1 MSKHQI
7 IITTYLTISLTATSV
22 PTDVVQGNELQ
33 WSKALPDL
41 TEEGVFLQTRKAEL
55 LHFTCDDS
63 TCAWNVID
71 QRIQTPVDSSV
82 FMYLP
87 PGYTECEC
95 NGGFTGDACDIATC
109 PGKPICGGMGT
120 CPEGGVLCD
129 CSDDEYIPGLYKE

>member
-1 MSKHQI
+1 MS
-7 IITTYLTISLTATSV
+7 
-22 PTDVVQGNELQ
+22 
-33 WSKALPDL
+33 DL
-41 TEEGVFLQTRKAEL
+41 TEEGVFLQTRKQEL

-71 QRIQTPVDSSV
+71 QRIQTPVDSNV

-109 PGKPICGGMGT
+109 PGKPICGGNGT
-120 CPEGGVLCD
+120 CPEGGMVCD
-129 CSDDEYIPGLYKE
+129 CGDAVGVNEECLLPSECKELSI